1 MGFQYLVPHPSF
13 VWLFSVILVVLSV
26 LELTPRVKPSP
37 MGNIYLYPGPL
48 DRGRVQT
55 LADKI
60 KCSHILVKKQS
71 EAILILER
79 LKKGESFTNLAKELS
94 IDKGS
99 AKKGG
104 DLGLFGRGMM
114 VKPFEEAAFKLNKG
128 EVTSEPVK
136 TEFGYHIIKRAG

>member
-1 MGFQYLVPHPSF
+1 
-13 VWLFSVILVVLSV
+13 
-26 LELTPRVKPSP
+26 
-37 MGNIYLYPGPL
+37 
-48 DRGRVQT
+48 

-71 EAILILER
+71 EAIAIIER
-79 LKKGESFTNLAKELS
+79 LKKGESFTSIAKESS

-114 VKPFEEAAFKLNKG
+114 VKPFEEAAFNLKKG
-128 EVTSEPVK
+128 EMTSEPIK